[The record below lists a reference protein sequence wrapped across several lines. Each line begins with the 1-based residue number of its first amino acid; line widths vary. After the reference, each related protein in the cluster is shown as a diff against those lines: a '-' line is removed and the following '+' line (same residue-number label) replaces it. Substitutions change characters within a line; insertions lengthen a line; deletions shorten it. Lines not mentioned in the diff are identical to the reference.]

1 MVLIDTHCHLDAPE
15 FQHDLSAIRGL
26 ARQAGVRHCVIPAVS
41 TSNFDIVASLA
52 HTHCDSYALGIHPM
66 WVQSAPKDALEEL
79 ERQLR
84 LRIDDPRLVA
94 VGEIGLD
101 HFVPSLK
108 SESMRLRQWDMYLAQ
123 LRLAKKYSLPV
134 LLHVRSSIDL
144 VLKGLT
150 QVHLN
155 PDSGI
160 GIAHAFN
167 GSDQQAQRCID
178 VGLKLGFGGAFTFD
192 RAKALRHLASSLPLS
207 ALVLETDSPD
217 IPPRWLYVDANARA
231 QGFTQERNTPVQLP
245 AIGQIL
251 ANLRGIDLQTLAN
264 ASTANACLALPKL
277 GSLLSDR
284 YVQTMGI

>member
-1 MVLIDTHCHLDAPE
+1 MCGDHHIQFADRLPRADELVADLGVPVSGIGVPRPDA
-15 FQHDLSAIRGL
+15 
-26 ARQAGVRHCVIPAVS
+26 
-41 TSNFDIVASLA
+41 
-52 HTHCDSYALGIHPM
+52 
-66 WVQSAPKDALEEL
+66 DALEEL

-160 GIAHAFN
+160 GIASEKITNLFAINH
-167 GSDQQAQRCID
+167 
-178 VGLKLGFGGAFTFD
+178 
-192 RAKALRHLASSLPLS
+192 
-207 ALVLETDSPD
+207 
-217 IPPRWLYVDANARA
+217 
-231 QGFTQERNTPVQLP
+231 RNTTS
-245 AIGQIL
+245 GT
-251 ANLRGIDLQTLAN
+251 NDETGTG
-264 ASTANACLALPKL
+264 L
-277 GSLLSDR
+277 GLMLCKDFVEKHGGKIWVESEMDKGSVFKFTIPNPL
-284 YVQTMGI
+284 